1 MNISTLAIVLNS
13 SLYFVVGSK
22 LVKTF
27 YEKVMSGELTSKDV
41 SYSDKS
47 SHEDDSKT
55 PDYEVEAGIKPAT
68 VWAYFKNYSAAI
80 GAIAGTWT
88 IVNKIM
94 NLVNTPV
101 VIGSECDTKKI
112 RIQGQSYWYIPNGS
126 CTATAAQNNLMDRI
140 YDGLF
145 ALGNKGRGVGC
156 IKISSG
162 DYWGYIAISPD
173 EEAELDEAIK
183 HCEGGG
189 YVVKLSPHDHDELE
203 REKGGWNSLD

>member
-1 MNISTLAIVLNS
+1 M
-13 SLYFVVGSK
+13 
-22 LVKTF
+22 
-27 YEKVMSGELTSKDV
+27 D
-41 SYSDKS
+41 
-47 SHEDDSKT
+47 
-55 PDYEVEAGIKPAT
+55 
-68 VWAYFKNYSAAI
+68 
-80 GAIAGTWT
+80 
-88 IVNKIM
+88 
-94 NLVNTPV
+94 LVNPS
-101 VIGSECDTKKI
+101 VITGSECDTKKI